1 MIKAYTTRV
10 GEGPFPTELFDAF
23 GEELRQVGREFG
35 ATTGR
40 PRRCGWFDAVAARYA
55 CMVDGVNKLAVTKLD
70 VLDGLEKIAIC
81 VAYEVNGRE
90 TREFP
95 AAVSDVAAA
104 KPVLE
109 WLPGWKCSTA
119 GATRWEELP
128 ENARKYL
135 LRMAELVESNIAIV
149 SVGPRRDQTF
159 QVTL

>member
-1 MIKAYTTRV
+1 M
-10 GEGPFPTELFDAF
+10 
-23 GEELRQVGREFG
+23 
-35 ATTGR
+35 
-40 PRRCGWFDAVAARYA
+40 
-55 CMVDGVNKLAVTKLD
+55 
-70 VLDGLEKIAIC
+70 
-81 VAYEVNGRE
+81 NGRE